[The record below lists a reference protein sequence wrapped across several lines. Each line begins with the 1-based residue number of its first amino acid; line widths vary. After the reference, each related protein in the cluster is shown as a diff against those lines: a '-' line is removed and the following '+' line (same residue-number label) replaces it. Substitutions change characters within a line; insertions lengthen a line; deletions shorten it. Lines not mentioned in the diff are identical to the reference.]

1 MRETD
6 LFALAIEEA
15 KKFKMDNQPLTEMGR
30 AIFTRAWVRGYYKS
44 QEHAARN
51 KMGLDLK

>member
-44 QEHAARN
+44 QEHTARN
-51 KMGLDLK
+51 MMGLEIK